1 MKGRF
6 NMRDTV
12 KFPVLPDL
20 SVIDFSCTSDVRTLV
35 NERRQHMF
43 GVRGDGYID
52 EYMEAIADLFA
63 GRHPDYQAMD
73 TAYHDITHTMQAT
86 LCLVELLHHRHF
98 SDAQPTVGA
107 EDFKRAVIAILFHD
121 IGYLK
126 MVGDSDGSGAK
137 YTHVHEKRSCALARK
152 YLGQRG
158 WSDDDIVFVENLIS
172 ATGPLADLTK
182 IEFRSEV
189 ERLLGQVVC
198 TADYIGQ
205 MSDPDYPDKLEVLYS
220 EFEESYRYQKIPRSK
235 WPFTSYESLLRST
248 PDFWG
253 KFVQYKMTVECGGVW
268 DYLEHPVT
276 GQNPHIES
284 IAGNLATIRQRISC
298 LENPGQRSVRR
309 IAAAQS

>member
-1 MKGRF
+1 
-6 NMRDTV
+6 MRDTV

-35 NERRQHMF
+35 KERRQHMF
-43 GVRGDGYID
+43 GVRGNGYID
-52 EYMEAIADLFA
+52 EYMDAIADLFA

-98 SDAQPTVGA
+98 ADVTPTVSA
-107 EDFKRAVIAILFHD
+107 KDFKRAVIAILFHD

-126 MVGDSDGSGAK
+126 LMGDTQGSGAK
-137 YTHVHEKRSCALARK
+137 YTHVHEKRSCTLVRK
-152 YLGQRG
+152 YLERKG

-182 IEFRSEV
+182 IEFRSDV
-189 ERLLGQVVC
+189 ERLLGQAVC

-205 MSDPDYPDKLEVLYS
+205 MSDPGYPDKLEVLFS
-220 EFEESYRYQKIPRSK
+220 EFEESYRYQKLPRSE

-248 PDFWG
+248 PDFWA
-253 KFVQYKMTVECGGVW
+253 KFVHYKMTVECGNAW

-276 GQNPHIES
+276 GENPHMES
-284 IAGNLATIRQRISC
+284 IAHNLATIRQRISR
-298 LENPGQRSVRR
+298 LDNQSHRTVRQV
-309 IAAAQS
+309 ATAGS

>member
-1 MKGRF
+1 
-6 NMRDTV
+6 MRDTV

-35 NERRQHMF
+35 KERRQHMF
-43 GVRGDGYID
+43 GVRDDGYID
-52 EYMEAIADLFA
+52 EYMEAIAELFA

-98 SDAQPTVGA
+98 SDAQPTVSA

-126 MVGDSDGSGAK
+126 MMGDSEGSGAK

-205 MSDPDYPDKLEVLYS
+205 MSDPGYPDKLKVLYS

-235 WPFTSYESLLRST
+235 WPFASYESLLRAT

-268 DYLEHPVT
+268 DYLENPVT
-276 GQNPHIES
+276 GENPHFAS
-284 IAGNLATIRQRISC
+284 VNGNLATIRQRISH
-298 LENPGQRSVRR
+298 LDTHNRGTVSRV
-309 IAAAQS
+309 AAARS